1 KAIGAAAV
9 LVVLSQESGGWVGGR
24 RGPGLVTMG
33 CFFLGC
39 ELSGHTC
46 SFSFKAEEDDTE
58 LLLALT
64 MLCLTE
70 RIMCVNHDQEEI
82 KVPVANLKLSCEP
95 MFSLDDFQL
104 QPPITFCLMS
114 GSGPLQITGW
124 HQIVTTSNDFLRK
137 REKRKGGAEL
147 CPILPAEKQR
157 GRL

>member
-1 KAIGAAAV
+1 
-9 LVVLSQESGGWVGGR
+9 
-24 RGPGLVTMG
+24 MG

-64 MLCLTE
+64 ML
-70 RIMCVNHDQEEI
+70 VNHDQEEI

-124 HQIVTTSNDFLRK
+124 HQISK
-137 REKRKGGAEL
+137 EEGSEEEGAEL